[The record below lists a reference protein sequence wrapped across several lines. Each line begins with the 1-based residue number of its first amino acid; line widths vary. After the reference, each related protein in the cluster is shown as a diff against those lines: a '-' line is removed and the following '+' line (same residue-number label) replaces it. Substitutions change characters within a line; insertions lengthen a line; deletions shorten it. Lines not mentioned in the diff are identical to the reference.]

1 MSFTSAFGF
10 FGLMAMGVFFVY
22 MTVSVRDYRRENKH
36 IPFKLVVR
44 NAIEQEILFSIVLSA
59 FVFFLFAVIYL
70 ISLIIDFLFLK

>member
-44 NAIEQEILFSIVLSA
+44 NAIEREILFAIVLAA
-59 FVFFLFAVIYL
+59 FAFFLLTIIYF
-70 ISLIIDFLFLK
+70 ISEFVNFLS